1 MIVDGMIWILVVE
14 EAKYSY
20 NTEEAKNNVK
30 LIFLCVGG
38 IRHQPAAC
46 AKHEKMRIYLLVL
59 DQVDCYRTSLAY
71 ITVRTEY

>member
-14 EAKYSY
+14 EAKY

-38 IRHQPAAC
+38 RSGRSVSQQHHRHQ
-46 AKHEKMRIYLLVL
+46 KQKRKRE
-59 DQVDCYRTSLAY
+59 T
-71 ITVRTEY
+71 